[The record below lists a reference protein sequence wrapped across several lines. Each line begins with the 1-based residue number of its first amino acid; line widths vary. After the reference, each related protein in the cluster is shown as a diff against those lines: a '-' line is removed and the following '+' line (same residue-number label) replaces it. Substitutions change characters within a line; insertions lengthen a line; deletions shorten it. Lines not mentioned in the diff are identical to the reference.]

1 MMYKVYTDSTPHW
14 EYKTEE
20 EVKEMFTEY
29 CEANEVEETE
39 EEFNAWMFDCDKR
52 YDLIHEVSKEDIEDR
67 LIELF
72 TDEEDVFNEAIEDL
86 DSYNGYLG
94 DDRYYNMAYDF
105 DEIVSGWTPS
115 EAIQRAFYGYDEDSY
130 DRTSGQYKESFN
142 PNAKYFRFNGYG
154 NLVYT
159 NYKGYSSFLDRYT
172 VREML
177 DANLDVF
184 NNGDEFEELAKAWN
198 NAE

>member
-1 MMYKVYTDSTPHW
+1 MYKVDNGDGTFSFKTYEELEDMFFNSELVD
-14 EYKTEE
+14 EYSEDI
-20 EVKEMFTEY
+20 
-29 CEANEVEETE
+29 EA
-39 EEFNAWMFDCDKR
+39 WLFDGMNR
-52 YDLIHEVSKEDIEDR
+52 YDLIYKVSKEDIEDR

-72 TDEEDVFNEAIEDL
+72 TDEDDVFNEAIEDL

-94 DDRYYNMAYDF
+94 DDRYYSMDWDF

-142 PNAKYFRFNGYG
+142 PNAEYFRFNGYG
-154 NLVYT
+154 NLVSA
-159 NYKGYSSFLDRYT
+159 NYKDYSAFLDRYT

-184 NNGDEFEELAKAWN
+184 NNGDEYEELAEAWN

>member
-1 MMYKVYTDSTPHW
+1 MFFNSELVDEYNEDIDAWLFDSMNRYNLIWKVST
-14 EYKTEE
+14 
-20 EVKEMFTEY
+20 
-29 CEANEVEETE
+29 
-39 EEFNAWMFDCDKR
+39 
-52 YDLIHEVSKEDIEDR
+52 EDIEDR

-72 TDEEDVFNEAIEDL
+72 TDEEYVFDEAIEDL

-94 DDRYYNMAYDF
+94 DDRYYSMDWDF

-130 DRTSGQYKESFN
+130 NKESGQYTESFN
-142 PNAKYFRFNGYG
+142 PNAEYFRFNGYG
-154 NLVYT
+154 NLVST
-159 NYKGYSSFLDRYT
+159 NYKDYSSFLDRYT

-184 NNGDEFEELAKAWN
+184 NNGDEFEELAEAWN

>member
-1 MMYKVYTDSTPHW
+1 MMYKVDNGDGTFSFKTYEELEDMFFNSELVD
-14 EYKTEE
+14 EYSEDI
-20 EVKEMFTEY
+20 
-29 CEANEVEETE
+29 EA
-39 EEFNAWMFDCDKR
+39 WLFDGMNR
-52 YDLIHEVSKEDIEDR
+52 YDLIYKVSKEDIEDR

-72 TDEEDVFNEAIEDL
+72 TDEDDVFNEAIEDL

-94 DDRYYNMAYDF
+94 DDRYYSMDWDF

-142 PNAKYFRFNGYG
+142 PNAEYFRFNGYG
-154 NLVYT
+154 NLVSA
-159 NYKGYSSFLDRYT
+159 NYKDYSAFLDRYT

-184 NNGDEFEELAKAWN
+184 NNGDEYEELAEAWN

>member
-1 MMYKVYTDSTPHW
+1 MMYKVENGNGGFDYMTYSELEDFFFDSEDLCK
-14 EYKTEE
+14 EYNEDFDSWFFDG
-20 EVKEMFTEY
+20 KE
-29 CEANEVEETE
+29 
-39 EEFNAWMFDCDKR
+39 R
-52 YDLIHEVSKEDIEDR
+52 YGLIFEVSQEEIEDR

-94 DDRYYNMAYDF
+94 DDRYYNMDCDF

-142 PNAKYFRFNGYG
+142 PNAEYFRFNGYG
-154 NLVYT
+154 NLVST
-159 NYKGYSSFLDRYT
+159 NYKDYSAFLDRYT

-177 DANLDVF
+177 DNMGDISAF
-184 NNGDEFEELAKAWN
+184 NNGDEFEELAEAWN